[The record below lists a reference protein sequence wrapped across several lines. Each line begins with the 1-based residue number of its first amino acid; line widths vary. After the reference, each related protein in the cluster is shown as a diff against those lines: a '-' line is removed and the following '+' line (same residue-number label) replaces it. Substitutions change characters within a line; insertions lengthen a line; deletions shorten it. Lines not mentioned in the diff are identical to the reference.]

1 LASLLIIGGTGFFG
15 NSIIKYL
22 TNNKHH
28 FSKIIILSRKKI
40 KKNIYLEKLK
50 KKIKINK
57 INSNILN
64 VTKLPKA
71 DYVIYAA
78 ILSNYK
84 EDYIAVK
91 NFSKLAFKYY
101 RNSKILYTSSGAIYG
116 KQPHKLK
123 GFKENYLKFNKKL
136 NFAKGYKQQYSKY
149 KLKNEEIFKQLAKKG
164 IKVSIVRCFS
174 FVGEFL
180 TLNSHYLIGNFIK
193 NILNKEKI
201 TVSSNYKVMRSFMLD
216 DELVRWLLKILDF
229 SNKNCPIY
237 NVGSNNAIEI
247 RSLAKLLSK
256 KYNLLTNFSKKKFN
270 NKITDRYVPDISK
283 AKKDLKLIN
292 NFSSFNSIVK
302 TINCLKK

>member
-1 LASLLIIGGTGFFG
+1 MASLLIIGGTGFFG

-22 TNNKHH
+22 SNNKHH
-28 FSKIIILSRKKI
+28 FSKIIILSRKKN

-78 ILSNYK
+78 ILGNYK
-84 EDYIAVK
+84 EDYLAVK

-101 RNSKILYTSSGAIYG
+101 KYSKILYTSSGAIYG
-116 KQPHKLK
+116 KQPSKLK

-136 NFAKGYKQQYSKY
+136 NFTKGYKQQYSKY

-164 IKVSIVRCFS
+164 INVSIARCFS
-174 FVGEFL
+174 FVGEFSP
-180 TLNSHYLIGNFIK
+180 LNSHYVIGNFIK
-193 NILNKEKI
+193 NILTKEKI
-201 TVSSNYKVMRSFMLD
+201 IVSSNYKVIRSFMLD

-237 NVGSNNAIEI
+237 NVGSNDIIEI
-247 RSLAKLLSK
+247 RSLAKFLSK
-256 KYNLLTNFSKKKFN
+256 KYNLITNFSKKKLN
-270 NKITDRYVPDISK
+270 NKIIDRYVPDMSK

-292 NFSSFNSIVK
+292 NFTSLNSIVK